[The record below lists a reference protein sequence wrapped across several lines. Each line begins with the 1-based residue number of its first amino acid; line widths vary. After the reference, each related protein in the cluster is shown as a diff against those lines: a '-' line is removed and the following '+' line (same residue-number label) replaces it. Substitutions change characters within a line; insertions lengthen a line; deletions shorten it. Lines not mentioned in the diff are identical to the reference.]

1 MQRMKNLQFRFE
13 IIDINILFSK
23 NQNLIIFRDVLW
35 KGSTGVIQIQKM
47 FPRKLKIALNG
58 EGVTIKDRDQPL

>member
-13 IIDINILFSK
+13 IIDISILFRK
-23 NQNLIIFRDVLW
+23 NQNSIIFRDVLW

-58 EGVTIKDRDQPL
+58 EGVTIKDRDQPI